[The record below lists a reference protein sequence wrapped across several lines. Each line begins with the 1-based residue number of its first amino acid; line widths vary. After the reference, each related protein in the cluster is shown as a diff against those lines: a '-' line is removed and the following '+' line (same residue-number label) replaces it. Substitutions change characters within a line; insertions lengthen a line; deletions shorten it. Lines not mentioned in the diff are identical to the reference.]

1 MVKSWLPLGISDYS
15 PHLVDANVRGQISI
29 ELKAG
34 KIEAP
39 TEQFFKSI
47 DRAVSMYKSYSQL
60 ENESSLADMKK
71 ELKKARNS
79 VERLCRRQPT
89 TIKPA
94 VYRRLSQTLN
104 NLGSNSRAIIYR
116 ATGIYLHQLIES
128 ELEEKRVLLGAVWQ
142 YVGEL
147 PKAGRTKE
155 HSRII
160 FACDLADAFFKDL
173 GVIPVTTTSKAY
185 VQVLGN
191 LMTYVLNI
199 EEDEK
204 AASSYGLA
212 DKALRIWRKH
222 HEILVET
229 KKVPKVG

>member
-1 MVKSWLPLGISDYS
+1 MVKPWLPIGISDYS
-15 PHLVDANVRGQISI
+15 PHLVDANVKEQIST
-29 ELKAG
+29 ELKSG
-34 KIEAP
+34 GIEAP

-47 DRAVSMYKSYSQL
+47 DSAVSMYKSYSQL

-71 ELKKARNS
+71 ELKKAKNS

-128 ELEEKRVLLGAVWQ
+128 GLKEKRVLLSVVWQ
-142 YVGEL
+142 YVEEL
-147 PKAGRTKE
+147 PRAGRTKE
-155 HSRII
+155 HSRIT
-160 FACDLADAFFKDL
+160 FACDLADAFFNDL
-173 GVIPVTTTSKAY
+173 GIIPVTTRSKAY
-185 VQVLGN
+185 VQVLGI
-191 LMTYVLNI
+191 LMTYILNI
-199 EEDEK
+199 EEDGE
-204 AASSYGLA
+204 AASAFGLA
-212 DKALRIWRKH
+212 VNALRIWRER
-222 HEILVET
+222 HEISTET